1 MHWMRKQS
9 LFFVAWTLLVGL
21 STASMVAVANTSKD
35 AAQGPLVGTRF
46 DESAEAEIAAT
57 VKARAYAGGQDE
69 EDLKVQ
75 KALPKTPRKLG
86 PTTEIA
92 VPPANSDGF

>member
-9 LFFVAWTLLVGL
+9 LFFVAWTLIVSL

-57 VKARAYAGGQDE
+57 VKAHLVLVEVFSNNNATFFP
-69 EDLKVQ
+69 LWI
-75 KALPKTPRKLG
+75 L
-86 PTTEIA
+86 
-92 VPPANSDGF
+92 